1 MFVIHAS
8 VFNSNMKRRW
18 WYKWAVI
25 QWRSIRRSR
34 QKHSIRLLCL
44 SKSPCERCIMR
55 QRQHCAWPTKS
66 MSLCL
71 HCSFTTT
78 FCEPKPNFISA
89 DSGITTKRIV
99 SVYSRKNL
107 LNEIC
112 KYTKKNPQKNIL
124 LMRKYG
130 ELVDSVFCVAM
141 FLGDG
146 SRLLLRFYVMTRFE
160 WLFLN
165 FSLPTPAIVK
175 ILQLLI
181 TITVLINFSLAVKAI
196 RMICRMLFLS
206 IMPEHFQCWG
216 GGKLFVAR
224 KTKETLLRTLLS
236 KSRVHCINVLTI
248 FIVSSCHFYCF

>member
-112 KYTKKNPQKNIL
+112 KYTKKKSTEEYSIDEKIRGIGWFSLLCGKVFGRRLEIIIAILCDDSIWMTISQFFASNASNCENIATFDHHHGIDKL
-124 LMRKYG
+124 
-130 ELVDSVFCVAM
+130 
-141 FLGDG
+141 FLG
-146 SRLLLRFYVMTRFE
+146 
-160 WLFLN
+160 
-165 FSLPTPAIVK
+165 
-175 ILQLLI
+175 
-181 TITVLINFSLAVKAI
+181 
-196 RMICRMLFLS
+196 
-206 IMPEHFQCWG
+206 
-216 GGKLFVAR
+216 
-224 KTKETLLRTLLS
+224 S
-236 KSRVHCINVLTI
+236 KSNQNDM
-248 FIVSSCHFYCF
+248 